1 MTTLLTPVRRF
12 VSNVGLARGLVTL
25 LILVAAFAIARYS
38 WTIPVLTETERGLY
52 DVRQFLAAPVVA
64 QDPRITII
72 VFTEETLAATGK
84 RSPLDRRLLADALK
98 TIDAMRPRAIGIDI
112 LIDQAQ
118 PDDDYL
124 VDTFRRLTT
133 ATRLATVAEN
143 EAVPTLPPWQDQFLR
158 AFHKRIATPYVGGGD
173 VRVDVDSDNVIRRF
187 PAQLPGAKPL
197 LMDLMA
203 EDAKWGGTPMRDYQG
218 GIAFRRAA
226 DNEHPVFTMLPID
239 LFAIPELAGAM
250 APLVKDRLV
259 LIGAELQMVDRF
271 ATPLT
276 RLTGE
281 DTPGVAVHGHLLAQ
295 RLDSRDGGGR
305 LTLLPGWSYWLIALA
320 VVIAGALTSISPLGA
335 TLTALIGALEVL
347 ALIGTPFL
355 LQKNG
360 IDTIGLPAGGWAIG
374 FIIAYATTAASARSI
389 GVEQRAFAQSALGK
403 YLPPDIAEMIIREPE
418 KLSLHGEK
426 RRIYALFTDI
436 EGFTKMSDQLQAE
449 QLGTILNEYL
459 DDISRIIL
467 GHGGTIDKFV
477 GDAVIAFWGAPV
489 ARPDDAARAL
499 AAARAIQAY
508 STDMLARNRDSTTAR
523 IGRTRIGVHRGNAVV
538 GNFGGTDR
546 IQYTAL
552 GDAMNTAARLESA
565 NKAMGSYTLVSRDAI
580 ATIPD
585 AACRSLGRLTLRGR
599 KEPLEVFEPIE
610 DAAAA
615 AEHNALW
622 RRFESGDAAALQAL
636 RTLAASHP
644 DDIVLAKMVSRLESL
659 DPGASYDIS

>member
-1 MTTLLTPVRRF
+1 MNALASRIRRF
-12 VSNVGLARGLVTL
+12 MANVGLGRGLVTL
-25 LILVAAFAIARYS
+25 AVLCAAFTIARYS

-52 DVRQFLAAPVVA
+52 DVRQFLAAPIVA
-64 QDPRITII
+64 QDPRITLI

-84 RSPLDRRLLADALK
+84 RSPLDRKLLANALQ
-98 TIDAMRPRAIGIDI
+98 TIDTMGARAIGIDI

-118 PDDDYL
+118 SDDAYL
-124 VDTFRRLTT
+124 VETFRALKTP
-133 ATRLATVAEN
+133 TRLATVAEN
-143 EAVPTLPPWQDQFLR
+143 EETPTLPPWQDQFLR
-158 AFHKRIATPYVGGGD
+158 AFHARIATPNVGGAD
-173 VRVDVDSDNVIRRF
+173 VRVDVDTDNVIRRF
-187 PAQLPGAKPL
+187 PAQRAGAKPL

-203 EDAKWGGTPMRDYQG
+203 QDAKWGGEPMRDYQG
-218 GIAFRRAA
+218 GITFRRAA
-226 DNEHPVFTMLPID
+226 DAEHPVFTMLPID
-239 LFAIPELAGAM
+239 LFAVPELASAM
-250 APLVKDRLV
+250 APLVKDRLI
-259 LIGAELQMVDRF
+259 LIGAELSMIDRF

-281 DTPGVAVHGHLLAQ
+281 DTAGVAIHAHLLAQ
-295 RLDSRDGGGR
+295 RLDGGR
-305 LTLLPGWSYWLIALA
+305 LRALPVWSYWLIALL
-320 VVIAGALTSISPLGA
+320 VVTLGALTSISPLA
-335 TLTALIGALEVL
+335 AAATALIGIAEVA
-347 ALIGTPFL
+347 ALIGAPFL
-355 LQKNG
+355 LQRSG

-374 FIIAYATTAASARSI
+374 FIIAYATTAASARAI

-418 KLSLHGEK
+418 KLALHGEK

-436 EGFTKMSDQLQAE
+436 EGFTKMSDQLAAE

-467 GHGGTIDKFV
+467 AHGGTIDKFV

-489 ARPDDAARAL
+489 ARPDDADRAL

-508 STDMLARNRDSTTAR
+508 SQKMRAKNQNAKTAR
-523 IGRTRIGVHRGNAVV
+523 IGRTRIGVHRGSAVV

-565 NKAMGSYTLVSRDAI
+565 NKTLGSYTLISRDALSGVRE
-580 ATIPD
+580 P
-585 AACRSLGRLTLRGR
+585 ACRSLGRISLRGR
-599 KEPLEVFEPIE
+599 NEPVEVFEPIE

-622 RRFESGDAAALQAL
+622 KRFEAGDAAALQAM
-636 RTLAASHP
+636 RTLAATTP
-644 DDIVLAKMVSRLESL
+644 DDIVLARMISRLESL
-659 DPGASYDIS
+659 EPGGHYDIS